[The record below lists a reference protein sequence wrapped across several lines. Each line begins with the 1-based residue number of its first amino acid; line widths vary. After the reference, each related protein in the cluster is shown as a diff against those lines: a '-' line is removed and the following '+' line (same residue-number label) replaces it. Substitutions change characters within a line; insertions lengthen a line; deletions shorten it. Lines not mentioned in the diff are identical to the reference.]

1 MWIYE
6 KPGTSLTR
14 QSNWIEVLNR
24 YWLCLQNTVTK
35 PYVNNEKT

>member
-24 YWLCLQNTVTK
+24 YWIRNTITK
-35 PYVNNEKT
+35 PYVNNEKN